1 MTITITGIDT
11 EALRAALD
19 EGFDHGNNPIEPFV
33 DVEGGSPMRCCLR
46 DSAPGDMMA
55 IIAWSPFPWRGPY
68 AELGPIFVH
77 ASGCP
82 GEHEGALPTEMDARP
97 MVLRPYGP
105 DQKIAYHHV
114 RHLTAEEST
123 TTALRELLAKPDVAF
138 VHGRNLTGGCFAFH
152 AELT

>member
-46 DSAPGDMMA
+46 DSAPGDEMA
-55 IIAWSPFPWRGPY
+55 IIAWSPFPWQGPY

-77 ASGCP
+77 AAGCP
-82 GEHEGALPTEMDARP
+82 GEHEGHFRRRQSPNR
-97 MVLRPYGP
+97 
-105 DQKIAYHHV
+105 
-114 RHLTAEEST
+114 
-123 TTALRELLAKPDVAF
+123 
-138 VHGRNLTGGCFAFH
+138 FH
-152 AELT
+152 AA